1 MDGVLHHMAV
11 KSLLTMKAETLVQSK
26 ADLSVMALNSMI
38 TAAAMTKA
46 IGAATAVGGTLGVKA
61 LGVGSTIVQSLTVN
75 LMLIMKKQLKILAT
89 VDLVVNIVNI
99 LARLQKD
106 LTTIK
111 QKAQAALNFWFR
123 KTKEPNG
130 HLGIPPNIEAA
141 SEIRE
146 KSSTRAPDRIAGR
159 FEYYYSINY

>member
-11 KSLLTMKAETLVQSK
+11 KSLLIMKVETLVQSK
-26 ADLSVMALNSMI
+26 ADLSVMALNLMV

-99 LARLQKD
+99 LARLQKG
-106 LTTIK
+106 LTTI
-111 QKAQAALNFWFR
+111 Q
-123 KTKEPNG
+123 
-130 HLGIPPNIEAA
+130 
-141 SEIRE
+141 
-146 KSSTRAPDRIAGR
+146 
-159 FEYYYSINY
+159 